1 MKQRKIEKLTSTI
14 VLAILQEVYNTVPQ
28 VMQAI
33 APLGWKQTPYH
44 QEMISY
50 RKMLYDDYKDI
61 NSSHPESKTVDLP
74 NLKQEIP
81 WCDDN
86 DCKDSNKEEPAHH
99 HYSPFTPEQEIRWN
113 EEIDF
118 DSYFLITF
126 PPLYHDH
133 LELFYILAGLLLD
146 ITADS
151 TLYRDHHSYA
161 YYFDEIQLEELIIE
175 IAYRNKQIEKE
186 EANHML
192 TICPCPPLDDMDLL
206 HCLET
211 LFLILKKQGFHLN
224 FWDYEL
230 LLITDLQESY
240 QQIFYQDLHYV
251 EKEQQLWQIQL
262 DIEQVLEGFD
272 DPAVDPLH
280 LPGIIALYNR
290 RKISPLVLAYLH
302 VYDQFPLGYPY
313 RHADY
318 EP

>member
-1 MKQRKIEKLTSTI
+1 MKQRKIEKLTSSI
-14 VLAILQEVYNTVPQ
+14 VLAILQEVYDSVPQ

-50 RKMLYDDYKDI
+50 RKMLYDDFKDSTSI
-61 NSSHPESKTVDLP
+61 PPRSYTIKLP
-74 NLKQEIP
+74 NPEQDIT

-99 HYSPFTPEQEIRWN
+99 HFSPFTPEQDIPWN

-133 LELFYILAGLLLD
+133 LELFYILAGLLLE
-146 ITADS
+146 ITANS
-151 TLYRDHHSYA
+151 TLYRDHNSND
-161 YYFDEIQLEELIIE
+161 YYFDETQLEELIIE
-175 IAYRNKQIEKE
+175 IAYCNKQIEKE
-186 EANHML
+186 CADLML

-211 LFLILKKQGFHLN
+211 LFVILEKQGFHLN
-224 FWDYEL
+224 FWEYEL
-230 LLITDLQESY
+230 LLITDLQETY
-240 QQIFYQDLHYV
+240 QQIFYQDLHYAD
-251 EKEQQLWQIQL
+251 KEQQLWQIQL
-262 DIEQVLEGFD
+262 DIEQVLEHYD

-280 LPGIIALYNR
+280 LPSIIALYNR

-318 EP
+318 KP

>member
-1 MKQRKIEKLTSTI
+1 MKQRKIERLPSSI
-14 VLAILQEVYNTVPQ
+14 VLAILQEVYDSVPQ

-50 RKMLYDDYKDI
+50 RKMLYDDYKGI
-61 NSSHPESKTVDLP
+61 KSSHPENKTVDLP
-74 NLKQEIP
+74 DLKQEIP
-81 WCDDN
+81 
-86 DCKDSNKEEPAHH
+86 
-99 HYSPFTPEQEIRWN
+99 WN

-133 LELFYILAGLLLD
+133 LDLFYILAGLLLD

-161 YYFDEIQLEELIIE
+161 YHFDEIQLEELIIE

-186 EANHML
+186 EANLML
-192 TICPCPPLDDMDLL
+192 AICPCPPLDDMDLL
-206 HCLET
+206 YCLET
-211 LFLILKKQGFHLN
+211 LFAILKKQGFHLN

-230 LLITDLQESY
+230 LLITDLQKSY
-240 QQIFYQDLHYV
+240 QQIFYQDLHYTD
-251 EKEQQLWQIQL
+251 KEQLLWQIQL
-262 DIEQVLEGFD
+262 DIEHVLDGYD

-313 RHADY
+313 WHADY

>member
-50 RKMLYDDYKDI
+50 RKMLYDDYKGI
-61 NSSHPESKTVDLP
+61 NSSHPETKTVNLPDLE
-74 NLKQEIP
+74 QEIP
-81 WCDDN
+81 
-86 DCKDSNKEEPAHH
+86 
-99 HYSPFTPEQEIRWN
+99 WN

-175 IAYRNKQIEKE
+175 ISYRNKQIEKE
-186 EANHML
+186 EANLML
-192 TICPCPPLDDMDLL
+192 AICPCPPLDDMDLL
-206 HCLET
+206 YCLEN
-211 LFLILKKQGFHLN
+211 LFAILKKRGFRLN

-240 QQIFYQDLHYV
+240 QQIFYQDLHYTD
-251 EKEQQLWQIQL
+251 KEQQLWQIQL
-262 DIEQVLEGFD
+262 DIEHVLDGYD